1 MNTDSSTEKLW
12 RILEGLL
19 LMRLAL
25 NIFTF
30 GLQILID
37 HRERN
42 ADYYEYFSEEQIRR
56 LYQSLIKE
64 TQQ

>member
-1 MNTDSSTEKLW
+1 MQKENSTDKLLK
-12 RILEGLL
+12 ILEGLL
-19 LMRLAL
+19 LLRLAL

-42 ADYYEYFSEEQIRR
+42 AD
-56 LYQSLIKE
+56 
-64 TQQ
+64 

>member
-42 ADYYEYFSEEQIRR
+42 VD
-56 LYQSLIKE
+56 
-64 TQQ
+64 